1 MKITLALKALILAS
15 PALLMGCSGSGF
27 DLDRLFTGARTQPAE
42 EAPHARGVH
51 HFSEGHFG
59 LAAKY
64 FREATEQ
71 DPHSIESLN
80 GLAAS
85 YDRLGRFDLSERI
98 YRRAL
103 ARNPTSSQTLNNLG
117 YSYLLQGKFDLA
129 LVYLRD
135 ADSLAAGNEII
146 QSNRQA
152 AEAAAG
158 MPPSAAPA
166 RGEEGEPALER
177 RAIPAVWVER
187 STPAV
192 QTLITRPSPEFMIAA
207 RESGVDP
214 RLTSHHGGLLE
225 NAVYIPDPIISP
237 EPPQRAMVQSASYEP
252 SADAAEAALDVLKTA
267 APTGEAAP
275 LIEVSNGAG
284 RLGMAA
290 RLKTFLER
298 KGLTVGRLTNAES
311 YNNHETTIF
320 YRQGWSDFARRLAA
334 LLPAEIRFAVAPEGR
349 SDIRVRLGGDLL
361 DFDGRLISG
370 EVADDQAG

>member
-1 MKITLALKALILAS
+1 MKITLAWKALILAS
-15 PALLMGCSGSGF
+15 PALLMGCSGSGL
-27 DLDRLFTGARTQPAE
+27 DLDRLFTGARTQQAAE
-42 EAPHARGVH
+42 TPHSRGVH

-71 DPHSIESLN
+71 DPQSIESLN

-85 YDRLGRFDLSERI
+85 YDRLGRFDLAERI

-103 ARNPTSSQTLNNLG
+103 ARNPASSQTLNNLG

-135 ADSLAAGNEII
+135 ADSLATGNEII

-158 MPPSAAPA
+158 APHLAAPA
-166 RGEEGEPALER
+166 RAEEGEPAAER

-192 QTLITRPSPEFMIAA
+192 QTLITQPSPEFLIAA
-207 RESGVDP
+207 RETGVDP
-214 RLTSHHGGLLE
+214 RLASHQGGLLE
-225 NAVYIPDPIISP
+225 NAVYIPDPVIKP
-237 EPPQRAMVQSASYEP
+237 ELPRGAMLQTARYEP
-252 SADAAEAALDVLKTA
+252 SAEAVPAALDALKTA
-267 APTGEAAP
+267 APAAEAPP

-290 RLKTFLER
+290 RLKAFLER

-320 YRQGWSDFARRLAA
+320 YRQGWWDYAKRLAA

-361 DFDGRLISG
+361 NFDGRLITG